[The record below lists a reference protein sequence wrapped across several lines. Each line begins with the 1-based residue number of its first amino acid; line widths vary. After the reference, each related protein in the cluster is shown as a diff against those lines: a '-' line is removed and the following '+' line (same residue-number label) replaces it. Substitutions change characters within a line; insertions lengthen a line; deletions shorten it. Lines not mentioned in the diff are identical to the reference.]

1 MANGSNKP
9 YFLLV
14 FEKGDTMPT
23 IISAEIISEIY
34 QDADEKTMDIVT
46 VTGDDLKFDNVESFK
61 IVPAEEINLTCN
73 NRYEENNQDIC
84 Q

>member
-1 MANGSNKP
+1 MANGNNKP

-34 QDADEKTMDIVT
+34 PDADNKTMDIIT
-46 VTGDDLKFDNVESFK
+46 VTGNDINFQNVESFK
-61 IVPAEEINLTCN
+61 IVPAEEINFN
-73 NRYEENNQDIC
+73 M
-84 Q
+84 

>member
-34 QDADEKTMDIVT
+34 PDTNDKTKDIVT
-46 VTGDDLKFDNVESFK
+46 VTGNDINFQNVESFK
-61 IVPAEEINLTCN
+61 IVPAEQINFKMS
-73 NRYEENNQDIC
+73 QQI
-84 Q
+84 

>member
-1 MANGSNKP
+1 MANGNNKP

-34 QDADEKTMDIVT
+34 PDADDKTMGIIT
-46 VTGDDLKFDNVESFK
+46 VTGNDINFQNVESFK
-61 IVPAEEINLTCN
+61 MVPAEEINFN
-73 NRYEENNQDIC
+73 M
-84 Q
+84 

>member
-1 MANGSNKP
+1 MANGNNKP

-34 QDADEKTMDIVT
+34 PDADDKTMDIIT
-46 VTGDDLKFDNVESFK
+46 VTDNDINFQNVESFK
-61 IVPAEEINLTCN
+61 IVPAEEINFN
-73 NRYEENNQDIC
+73 M
-84 Q
+84 

>member
-34 QDADEKTMDIVT
+34 PDADGKTMNIIT
-46 VTGDDLKFDNVESFK
+46 VTDNDINFQNVESFK
-61 IVPAEEINLTCN
+61 MVPAEEINFKM
-73 NRYEENNQDIC
+73 
-84 Q
+84 

>member
-34 QDADEKTMDIVT
+34 PDADDKTMDIIT
-46 VTGDDLKFDNVESFK
+46 VTGNDINFQNVESFK
-61 IVPAEEINLTCN
+61 MVPAEEINFN
-73 NRYEENNQDIC
+73 M
-84 Q
+84 

>member
-1 MANGSNKP
+1 MVNKP

-34 QDADEKTMDIVT
+34 PDADDKTMDIIT
-46 VTGDDLKFDNVESFK
+46 VTGNDINFQNVESFEM
-61 IVPAEEINLTCN
+61 VPAEEINFN
-73 NRYEENNQDIC
+73 M
-84 Q
+84 